1 MLEYKHGSNILYFT
15 GLCVNQMPRVRAWQE
30 GGFSACLG
38 ARTVAGELR
47 SPILGLV
54 EETFLDIYLLQASR
68 VGNVPVYVRRK
79 AFAVFC
85 ILVTCGT
92 ERNCL

>member
-1 MLEYKHGSNILYFT
+1 MNE
-15 GLCVNQMPRVRAWQE
+15 MPRVRDWQE
-30 GGFSACLG
+30 GGFSACLC
-38 ARTVAGELR
+38 ARTVPGELR

-54 EETFLDIYLLQASR
+54 EETFLDVCLLQASC
-68 VGNVPVYVRRK
+68 VDNVPVYVRRK

-85 ILVTCGT
+85 ILVTYGT